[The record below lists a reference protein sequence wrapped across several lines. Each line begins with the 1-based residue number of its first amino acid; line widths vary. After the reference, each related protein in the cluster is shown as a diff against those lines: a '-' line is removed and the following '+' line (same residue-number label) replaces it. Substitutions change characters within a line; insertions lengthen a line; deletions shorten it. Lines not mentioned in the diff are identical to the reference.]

1 MELFERLVFNLS
13 IIVTVCFISTIIY
26 EKLHN
31 LKRSNQIIQSL
42 LFIVLSAY
50 SITNPI
56 KITDIFFFDGRTII
70 ISIST
75 LFFGWVT
82 GLLVTVSSFIIRA
95 IKGEMVFHTTFL
107 VTFTPY
113 LVALVFNYYRTKKS
127 ISISFYN
134 LFLMGISI
142 SIIIFIILTT
152 FATLPFER
160 LLTTQIIASIVYPI
174 YIALS
179 GLVIHYGINRVH
191 LLESIK
197 ESELKWKATI
207 QSISE
212 GIIISDFN
220 GKIINVNNV
229 VKKLFD
235 IVIEILGSNFNDLFT
250 VRDYYN
256 TSIFKINFGFSNEL
270 KGKKVFIKF
279 NHVEIPA
286 VIYMNVISEESNLN
300 LGYVIVIRD
309 IRDEIESQIK
319 LLESEKTFRGIF
331 NSINEAIYIHDFNG
345 NFIDVNEGAIQMY
358 GYSREEFIG
367 RTPSFLSAEGKN
379 DDIDLFDI
387 WNKASQGE
395 PQIFEFWGRRKN
407 GTIFP
412 KIVSIYPGEY
422 FGKKVLIAV
431 ALDISTL
438 KAAQQKI
445 IEQEN
450 LLRTLLNSTPDLI
463 YIKDDEDRWVEFNK
477 TFTEL
482 FQLSPDQIML
492 KKVEDLYKT
501 VDNSLINT
509 LFTLSK
515 IEEETWIKKSI
526 KRIEQEL
533 KFKNDSANYFDLIF
547 IPIFTDDNERKN
559 LIVIGRDITVKKL
572 DEVEKQIM
580 LNKLNIV
587 IDNFDGGILLENTK
601 NQIEIVN
608 DNLLKLFKLNH
619 KKEQIT
625 LMNSKEF
632 FDIIKNLMDN
642 PNQFV
647 RLIQE
652 PIKFQLSSYQFEINT
667 SDNRN
672 IEVTYFS
679 IFYENKIVNHL
690 WIFRDV
696 TKTRL
701 IEKKLKSQISELERI
716 NKTMIER
723 EMKMIELKQEI
734 NDLLTKSGL
743 PPKYNI
749 IK

>member
-1 MELFERLVFNLS
+1 MELFERLVFKLS

-42 LFIVLSAY
+42 LFIALSAY

-56 KITDIFFFDGRTII
+56 KISDIFFFDGRSII

-95 IKGEMVFHTTFL
+95 IKGEIVFHTTFL

-113 LVALVFNYYRTKKS
+113 LIALFFNYYRIKKS

-142 SIIIFIILTT
+142 SIVISIILIT
-152 FATLPFER
+152 FATLPFEI
-160 LLTTQIIASIVYPI
+160 LLTTQIVSSLVYPI

-179 GLVIHYGINRVH
+179 GLVIHYGINRVN

-197 ESELKWKATI
+197 QSELKWKATI

-212 GIIISDFN
+212 GIIISDFD
-220 GKIINVNNV
+220 GKILSVNNI
-229 VKKLFD
+229 VKKLFN
-235 IVIEILGSNFNDLFT
+235 IEIDIIGSNFNKLFM
-250 VRDYYN
+250 VKDYYN
-256 TSIFKINFGFSNEL
+256 KSIFKINFGFSNAL
-270 KGKKVFIKF
+270 KDKKVLIKF
-279 NHVEIPA
+279 NDIELPA
-286 VIYMNVISEESNLN
+286 MIYMNVISEESNLD
-300 LGYVIVIRD
+300 LGYVIVVRD
-309 IRDEIESQIK
+309 LRDEIESQIK

-331 NSINEAIYIHDFNG
+331 NSIFEAIYIHDFNG
-345 NFIDVNEGAIQMY
+345 NFIAVNEGAIQMY

-367 RTPSFLSAEGKN
+367 KTPSFLSAEGKN
-379 DDIDLFDI
+379 DNIDLLDI

-395 PQIFEFWGRRKN
+395 PQIFEFWGRKKN

-422 FGKKVLIAV
+422 FGKKVLIAI

-463 YIKDDEDRWVEFNK
+463 YIKDDEGRWVEFNK
-477 TFTEL
+477 TLTEL
-482 FQLSPDQIML
+482 FQLSSDQIIY

-526 KRIEQEL
+526 NRIEQEL
-533 KFKNDSANYFDLIF
+533 KFKVDSTNYFDLIF

-559 LIVIGRDITVKKL
+559 LIVIGRDITAKKL
-572 DEVEKQIM
+572 DEVEKQII
-580 LNKLNIV
+580 LNRLNIV

-608 DNLLKLFKLNH
+608 DNLLKLFKLKQ

-625 LMNSKEF
+625 LMNSYEF
-632 FDIIKNLMDN
+632 FEIIKNLMDN

-667 SDNRN
+667 SDNGN

-723 EMKMIELKQEI
+723 EIKMIELKQEI